1 MNDYNDY
8 IYCDTEIALI
18 QSVNI
23 LKECNTLIIDCID
36 CEGHKLR
43 KYGGKVFLITVDSLS
58 PSVHIFDAVALSLTV
73 MHPVFDLPESPSI
86 IKVLYESS

>member
-23 LKECNTLIIDCID
+23 LKECDTLIIDCID
-36 CEGHKLR
+36 REGHKLR

-58 PSVHIFDAVALSLTV
+58 HIFDAVALSLTV

-86 IKVLYESS
+86 IKVLYESL